1 MFLLPPQDA
10 EPCLFIF
17 DCLFYNGRNW
27 MGKPLEERRRLLEE
41 LLTPST
47 NIRLSELTKVPLLL
61 LPLLLPSSSSPSSP
75 LPTPGA

>member
-1 MFLLPPQDA
+1 
-10 EPCLFIF
+10 
-17 DCLFYNGRNW
+17 

-61 LPLLLPSSSSPSSP
+61 LPLLLPSSPSPSSP